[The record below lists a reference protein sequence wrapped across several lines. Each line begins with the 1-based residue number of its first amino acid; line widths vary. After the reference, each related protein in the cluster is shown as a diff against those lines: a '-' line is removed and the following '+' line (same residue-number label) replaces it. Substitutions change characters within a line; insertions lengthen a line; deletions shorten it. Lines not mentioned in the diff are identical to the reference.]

1 MAHISKTVWA
11 ALLCTALSP
20 AVAAAQ
26 QKCPEGRA
34 AGGACANPGLI
45 AAARQT
51 AIIFAQPKISQTAYP
66 VLPTEDPRFRLLQ
79 QLGGRDRPITG
90 PAASPIP

>member
-11 ALLCTALSP
+11 ALLCAALSP

-51 AIIFAQPKISQTAYP
+51 AIVFAQPKISQTAYP
-66 VLPTEDPRFRLLQ
+66 VLPIEDPRFRLLQ